1 MESNNTAFKRGDT
14 VLYKDGRVLEI
25 SQYDDKRQRVELI
38 EGKYNPFWA
47 NCSEVKHTP
56 SPPSERVE
64 DAAEARKL
72 LVDKY
77 YNLWCCLQREQLA
90 GDALKAMEEYRQ
102 SQPVQ
107 EETFTRADMEASLV
121 FSVTHGGEY
130 LSPSDMVNA
139 FIEQS
144 LKNTPKSE
152 GK

>member
-64 DAAEARKL
+64 DAAALRWVKASERTPE
-72 LVDKY
+72 DKKTVFFIVKSTGIRHIGY
-77 YNLWCCLQREQLA
+77 YHEKTTMFIDEKNRRHYPTHIEWAQ
-90 GDALKAMEEYRQ
+90 EYCQ
-102 SQPVQ
+102 SQPK
-107 EETFTRADMEASLV
+107 T
-121 FSVTHGGEY
+121 
-130 LSPSDMVNA
+130 
-139 FIEQS
+139 I
-144 LKNTPKSE
+144 
-152 GK
+152 